1 MLNPL
6 WLLFS
11 IVVLLKKTTSLPKKK
26 MLMIDQ
32 LLTKELIVFMFKQ
45 KNGKTQLHLTI
56 FLLKRI

>member
-11 IVVLLKKTTSLPKKK
+11 IVWLKKTTSLPKKK